1 MKTRFTEIITYFRT
15 LAAQHVAIGHSYNE
29 KHFYRLELEEVLG
42 SLKNINYP
50 ALILEGYRYSLTDN
64 KSDNVLKDRTGAF
77 ILIDH
82 LHDRGDFDA
91 IHEIWD
97 NMEAICDDIIARICT
112 DKRSGANKVI
122 RNFDLN
128 SIQVSLI
135 ANESDRNYGIRCTYT
150 LSSSLSKDVDPNRWN
165 LGIDIPD

>member
-64 KSDNVLKDRTGAF
+64 RSDNVLKDRAGAF
-77 ILIDH
+77 MLIDH

-91 IHEIWD
+91 MHQIWD
-97 NMEAICDDIIARICT
+97 NMEGICDDIIARIIA
-112 DKRSGANKVI
+112 DKRDSAIKAI
-122 RNFDLN
+122 RNFDL
-128 SIQVSLI
+128 STIQVSLI
-135 ANESDRNYGIRCTYT
+135 ANETDQNYGIRCSYT
-150 LSSSLSKDVDPNRWN
+150 ISSSLSKDVDPDMWN
-165 LGIDIPD
+165 MDVDVPA